1 MIVGQKPTA
10 EQLRNRQRRQVEV
23 PFPADEGFALVD
35 AALRELPH
43 VVDVESARDSLRV
56 RAGTDRP
63 DPYGAHGRFD
73 RMHRVDRKLGGKR
86 DIVVDT
92 VVPGG
97 DTYSLTL
104 AREPQTASWTE
115 SLPVDHA
122 PHTKTTEATT

>member
-35 AALRELPH
+35 AALRELPR

-56 RAGTDRP
+56 RAGIDRP

-73 RMHRVDRKLGGKR
+73 PVHRVDRKLGGKR
-86 DIVVDT
+86 DIVVAP
-92 VVPGG
+92 VVPGA
-97 DTYSLTL
+97 DTPSITT
-104 AREPQTASWTE
+104 AGEPETASWTRSQRRREGQE
-115 SLPVDHA
+115 SFGTVR
-122 PHTKTTEATT
+122 